1 MESILILK
9 QTVTRTDM
17 QTDMQMV
24 LPTVLVQLL
33 HVSKLIENFY

>member
-9 QTVTRTDM
+9 QTVTQTVM
-17 QTDMQMV
+17 QTDTQMV

-33 HVSKLIENFY
+33 HVSKLIENF